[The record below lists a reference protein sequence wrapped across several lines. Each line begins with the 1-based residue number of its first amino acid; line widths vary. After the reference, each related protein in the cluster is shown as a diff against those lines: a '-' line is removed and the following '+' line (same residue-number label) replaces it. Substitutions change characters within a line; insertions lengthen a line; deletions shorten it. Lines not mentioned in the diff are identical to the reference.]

1 MRKVIHLLAVFVL
14 SFTISCSSVVNK
26 YSEKLVKKDKIF
38 VVLPFENNTE
48 TPLAGLRVA
57 SIVEAVASSK
67 GYKIAELTYQRE
79 QKEYTQKD
87 IEDLIAQVKEKE
99 IDYVITGS
107 VNEFRYKT
115 GIDGEPAVSITL
127 KIYDIK
133 NSNVILNSAGSKTGW
148 SHESVTTVTQK
159 IINKILP

>member
-1 MRKVIHLLAVFVL
+1 MKKTIYILLIFAVGFA
-14 SFTISCSSVVNK
+14 ISCSSVVNV
-26 YSEKLVKKDKIF
+26 YSEKLVKKEKTF

-67 GYKIAELTYQRE
+67 GYKIAEANYQRE
-79 QKEYTQKD
+79 QKEYTQKE
-87 IEDLIAQVKEKE
+87 IEEMIAQVKEKD

-115 GIDGEPAVSITL
+115 GIDGEPAVSIVI
-127 KIYDIK
+127 KVYDIK
-133 NSNVILNSAGSKTGW
+133 NDRLVLNSSGSKTGW
-148 SHESVTTVTQK
+148 SHESVTTTAQK